1 MKHILI
7 LTLTAFAS
15 LISCDQKK
23 FTQAIVKDFGPPAA
37 DGCGWVMEIDGI
49 IYKPIDLPAK
59 YQVDEL
65 KIEVKYEV
73 LVTMAGCGWVPNAYE
88 EIELIKIR

>member
-1 MKHILI
+1 VKNKLIPILVI
-7 LTLTAFAS
+7 FAS
-15 LISCDQKK
+15 LFSCDQRK
-23 FTQAIVKDFGPPAA
+23 FTEATVKDFGPAAA
-37 DGCGWVMEIDGI
+37 DGCGWVVEIDRI

-65 KIEVKYEV
+65 KIEVKYDV

-88 EIELIKIR
+88 EIDLIKIR